1 MLEGEQICSVAYEGG
16 VVVRRCLL
24 AVGTDLW
31 GPGRRR
37 LSPLIAV
44 DTVPIRRPSAWA
56 VGGGRAG
63 WREGG
68 GRGMGA
74 GRAWEWWYGEAGSI
88 FSFSGLAWPVWS
100 VSRACYKT
108 WWLRFGLSR
117 VQELCESPGGRP
129 GLSVLTSLLVSVD
142 EKLYWT
148 MFRHWYQFVPNMSN
162 DIRWH

>member
-1 MLEGEQICSVAYEGG
+1 M
-16 VVVRRCLL
+16 L

-74 GRAWEWWYGEAGSI
+74 GRAWEW
-88 FSFSGLAWPVWS
+88 
-100 VSRACYKT
+100 
-108 WWLRFGLSR
+108 
-117 VQELCESPGGRP
+117 
-129 GLSVLTSLLVSVD
+129 
-142 EKLYWT
+142 
-148 MFRHWYQFVPNMSN
+148 
-162 DIRWH
+162 